1 MTGTRSDTMRGKDSD
16 NSSGV
21 SANTIFLTE
30 KQLAERW
37 NISVKA
43 IQRWRVVGQGP
54 KWMKFGSAVRYP
66 LAEVEKLE
74 AASLRSSTS
83 QNVED

>member
-1 MTGTRSDTMRGKDSD
+1 MTTIRKDSMRGTDRD
-16 NSSGV
+16 NSSQIN
-21 SANTIFLTE
+21 ANSIFITE
-30 KQLAERW
+30 KQLADRW

-66 LAEVEKLE
+66 LAEVEKVE
-74 AASLRSSTS
+74 AASIRSSTS
-83 QNVED
+83 QTAEE

>member
-1 MTGTRSDTMRGKDSD
+1 MTTIRKDSKPGRDRD
-16 NSSGV
+16 NSSQV
-21 SANTIFLTE
+21 NASPIFFTE

-54 KWMKFGSAVRYP
+54 RWVKLGAAVRYP
-66 LAEVEKLE
+66 LAEIERYE
-74 AASLRSSTS
+74 DQAIRANTS
-83 QNVED
+83 QTAKG